1 MVPGLLLRR
10 ALWLPAVGAGLAA
23 TATRYYLTHPQRVIA
38 DPPADLARISKHIY
52 LRGNDGARLHALW
65 IPAGQAPRAAPTV
78 AVSTEMGVAARRE
91 NSSWDCVP
99 GQAPASGF
107 SEQMPMSGVP
117 GATADENVPT
127 VRAGSG
133 AGINSGLRSS
143 EQQSRDARSERTI
156 IHLHGYNSS
165 GGLLLSRVPPFK
177 RGPLHLPD
185 GTGPQPLFAWPLV
198 RAGLARGY
206 NFLLVDLRGHGRSA
220 GPWDPSGLHA
230 ISDLMGW
237 TRWLREE
244 QDQLWAGLWGNSFGA
259 SVGLALAVKSSGG
272 GLDAMVLDSPAITAD
287 GLYSGVVRKPAYWL
301 IQPTLYQL
309 SNKSLLKQ
317 LEIARVWMPILLIHG
332 EEDRHVPVWQSQRAY
347 ELIRSPEAPERAQ
360 LWLVPGAD
368 HLEALEV
375 AEHEYIERTLNWF
388 DRWFG

>member
-10 ALWLPAVGAGLAA
+10 ALLLPAVSAGLAA

-38 DPPADLARISKHIY
+38 DPPADLAARSKHVY

-65 IPAGQAPRAAPTV
+65 IPAGP
-78 AVSTEMGVAARRE
+78 S
-91 NSSWDCVP
+91 
-99 GQAPASGF
+99 PADGHK
-107 SEQMPMSGVP
+107 
-117 GATADENVPT
+117 
-127 VRAGSG
+127 
-133 AGINSGLRSS
+133 
-143 EQQSRDARSERTI
+143 ERTI

-165 GGLLLSRVPPFK
+165 GGLLLSRVLPFR
-177 RGPLHLPD
+177 RGPIHLPD

-220 GPWDPSGLHA
+220 GPWDPSGMHA

-237 TRWLREE
+237 ARWLRDER
-244 QDQLWAGLWGNSFGA
+244 DQLWAGMRGNSFGA
-259 SVGLALAVKSSGG
+259 SVGLALAAKSSGG

-317 LEIARVWMPILLIHG
+317 LEAARVWMPILLIHG
-332 EEDRHVPVWQSQRAY
+332 AEDRHVPVWQSQRAY
-347 ELIRSPEAPERAQ
+347 ELIRSPEAPERVQ
-360 LWLVPGAD
+360 LWVVPDAA

-375 AEHEYIERTLNWF
+375 AEGEYIERTLNWF